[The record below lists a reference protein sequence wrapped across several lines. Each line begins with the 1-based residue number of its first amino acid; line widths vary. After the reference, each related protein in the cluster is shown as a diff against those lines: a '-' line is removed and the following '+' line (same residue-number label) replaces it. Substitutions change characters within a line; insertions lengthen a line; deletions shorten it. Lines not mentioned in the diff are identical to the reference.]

1 MFGGGL
7 GLAVIGTFVAGSR
20 RGLQFIAQEGQRRM
34 TSSIEVTI
42 QQPTVFQYVGH
53 YSAFKKLYWIELKK
67 LCSEAEIFDIFSVGK
82 GW

>member
-1 MFGGGL
+1 MGISDLLTTLSDNPVFGGGL

-53 YSAFKKLYWIELKK
+53 YSAFKKLY
-67 LCSEAEIFDIFSVGK
+67 
-82 GW
+82 